1 MIDIYT
7 ELEKRLKDPKLGIG
21 IRHFDLWDNQFEN
34 TAETFPYPLPAVYLE
49 VENEEVSP
57 LGDKVL
63 LVQSTLRLHIGCK
76 DYRPRKTGAKVT
88 TGKGVLLLAAAITTH
103 LHGWNSGTFGTL
115 TQTDRRT
122 MPSGGYLYRVE
133 QIYETTYK
141 DFGAQPKRSS
151 IDTKD
156 LSFKLG

>member
-34 TAETFPYPLPAVYLE
+34 TSEAFPYPLPAVYLE
-49 VENEEVSP
+49 IENEEVSP

-63 LVQSTLRLHIGCK
+63 LVQSTIRLHIGCK
-76 DYRPRKTGAKVT
+76 DYRPKKRGIKVT
-88 TGKGVLLLAAAITTH
+88 TGKGVLLLATAITTH
-103 LHGWNSGTFGTL
+103 LHGWNSGKFGTL

-122 MPSGGYLYRVE
+122 VPGDGYLYRAE
-133 QIYETTYK
+133 QVYKTIYK
-141 DFGAQPKRSS
+141 DYSAHPERNL
-151 IDTKD
+151 INTEDMV
-156 LSFKLG
+156 FKLV

>member
-7 ELEKRLKDPKLGIG
+7 ELEKRLKDPTLHIS

-34 TAETFPYPLPAVYLE
+34 TSETFPYPLPAVYLE
-49 VENEEVSP
+49 IENEEVSP

-88 TGKGVLLLAAAITTH
+88 TGRGVLLLATTITKH
-103 LHGWNSGTFGTL
+103 LHGWNSGLFGTL

-122 MPSGGYLYRVE
+122 VPGNGYLYRAE
-133 QIYETTYK
+133 QVYETTYK
-141 DFGAQPKRSS
+141 DYSACPTRKSQEGKSNELNVR
-151 IDTKD
+151 
-156 LSFKLG
+156 

>member
-21 IRHFDLWDNQFEN
+21 IRHFDLWERQFEN
-34 TAETFPYPLPAVYLE
+34 TAETYPYPLPAVYLE
-49 VENEEVSP
+49 IENEDVSP

-76 DYRPRKTGAKVT
+76 DYRPTKTGTKVT
-88 TGKGVLLLAAAITTH
+88 TGKGVLLLATKITEH
-103 LHGWNSGTFGTL
+103 LHGWNSGQFGTL

-122 MPSGGYLYRVE
+122 VPGDGYLYRAEHV
-133 QIYETTYK
+133 YETTYK
-141 DFGAQPKRSS
+141 DYIAHSKREMIGS
-151 IDTKD
+151 DNLT
-156 LSFKLG
+156 FKLE